1 MINTF
6 KMFDSKWRFFFAETL
21 SPVGGHVQIYFQ
33 LIQFLRESFACVHW
47 ISKWCFLSDKL
58 QFLLTRGFLAI
69 TLSFRPKFLL
79 SSYSCRPF
87 FVFRSVFQKG
97 LTKEIKFCIF
107 NVCKH
112 DSDSHSLIWWDD
124 EKNPT
129 NKKQS
134 LPHEGAVAQRLWFI
148 FTMSIYNNNTFNLKG
163 PSGHCTVKTRLN
175 KKSQSITGGKFLK

>member
-1 MINTF
+1 MT
-6 KMFDSKWRFFFAETL
+6 FFFCWNFI
-21 SPVGGHVQIYFQ
+21 SGGRPCSNIFSINSVPE
-33 LIQFLRESFACVHW
+33 RSFACVHW

-79 SSYSCRPF
+79 SSYSCRPLL
-87 FVFRSVFQKG
+87 VFRSVFQNG